1 MTASSA
7 STGPCECPW
16 LGWGHVA
23 GTGVSVI
30 HTKFRCALCTRP
42 ALSTVGP
49 KEHSTCS
56 SGQKI
61 RPVPPSQRPREIMK
75 EEVSPHPQSRRH
87 QAAGSPDRSHSCP
100 GMLGCRAPRV
110 TWPADHLLHAS
121 SSLHIASDP
130 QHGAK
135 ALHGA
140 VILGVRQGPLHVFRN
155 AGPLPTSHTKEAPGS
170 LKT

>member
-16 LGWGHVA
+16 LGWGHAA
-23 GTGVSVI
+23 GMGVSVI

-42 ALSTVGP
+42 APSTVGP

-56 SGQKI
+56 WADDLPSATKSETVRDCEGGSLPPPPEQKT
-61 RPVPPSQRPREIMK
+61 PG
-75 EEVSPHPQSRRH
+75 
-87 QAAGSPDRSHSCP
+87 AGPPDRGHSRP
-100 GMLGCRAPRV
+100 GTLGCRAPRV
-110 TWPADHLLHAS
+110 TWSTDHLLHAS
-121 SSLHIASDP
+121 SPLHITSDP

-140 VILGVRQGPLHVFRN
+140 VILGVRQDKDPCTCSETQDPYPH
-155 AGPLPTSHTKEAPGS
+155 HTQRRYQMD
-170 LKT
+170 